1 MAGPSTDNLAY
12 LLDESPNS
20 LTLTPGFLTPYPKG
34 LFALGGNDFILGS
47 SDSEMIDGG
56 DNNDR
61 LIGGGGADTL
71 NSGSGDNF
79 LIGSQ
84 GDDILAGNSG
94 KDILRGGQGD
104 DLLIGFEGD
113 DVLVGDK
120 GKDILKG
127 GEGSD
132 LFVLTTE
139 TAAPNPESA
148 DIITDFKHFFW
159 KNLIGLTGG
168 LTVADITLESASL
181 NPGSNDTLI
190 RIRDSGA
197 VLGWVADVSPDYL
210 NGRFVAAD
218 TKLGDEL
225 GSATNLGSLSDNPTL
240 SGFVGDAK
248 PDDFYRFTLSVT
260 SDLKLNVS
268 GLSADLDVALIKDIN
283 NNNAVEPPD
292 IVQVSE
298 NSDANS
304 EEINL
309 NDLLPGTYFVRV
321 FRFEE
326 AQTNY
331 TMSLSAIPSPPPP
344 PGSSAIAGYD
354 TTFGYGLINAAAAV
368 AQSIGKAPFP
378 DVPNLGGDEWGRD
391 LVNAPEVWAQGLTGD
406 GIVVAVVDSGVDYDH
421 PDLTGNIWTNSGEF
435 GLDANGVEKAT
446 NGLDD
451 DGNGFVDDFRGWD
464 FVNSDNNP
472 MDENSHGTHVAGII
486 AAKKDG
492 VGITGVAPT
501 VKIMPVR
508 TVDKDG
514 VGKVSNGIAGI
525 RYAVD
530 NGADVINLSF
540 GGNDMEAERLDAI
553 RYAESKGVVVVS
565 AAGNSSNGR
574 PNLPARLAD
583 EVGIAVGSITRDVQF
598 SEFSNRAGVVAIDY
612 VIAPGGDG
620 GRSDVGD
627 VYSTVP
633 LSLPG
638 IPYRYFF
645 GTSMAAPHVAGVVAL
660 IRQANPNLTPKEIE
674 KIVVET
680 ATRSGIIV

>member
-1 MAGPSTDNLAY
+1 MAGPSTDRLAY
-12 LLDESPNS
+12 LLDELPNS
-20 LTLTPGFLTPYPKG
+20 LTLTPGFLAPYPKG
-34 LFALGGNDFILGS
+34 LFALGGNDNIVGS

-71 NSGSGDNF
+71 LGGSGDNF
-79 LIGSQ
+79 LIGGQ
-84 GDDILAGNSG
+84 GDDILTGNTG
-94 KDILRGGQGD
+94 KDILRGGAGD
-104 DLLIGFEGD
+104 DLLMGFEGD

-120 GKDILKG
+120 GRDILTG
-127 GEGSD
+127 SEGNN

-139 TAAPNPESA
+139 TAAQNPEQA
-148 DIITDFKHFFW
+148 DVITDFKHFFW
-159 KNLIGLTGG
+159 KNSIGLTGG

-181 NPGSNDTLI
+181 TPGSNDTLI
-190 RIRDSGA
+190 RIRQSGA

-225 GSATNLGSLSDNPTL
+225 RSAANLGSLSNNPTV
-240 SGFVGDAK
+240 SGFVGNGK
-248 PDDFYRFTLSVT
+248 PDDFYRFTLAVT

-292 IVQVSE
+292 IVEVSE
-298 NSDANS
+298 KSDTNP
-304 EEINL
+304 EEINISG
-309 NDLLPGTYFVRV
+309 LLPGTYFVRLY
-321 FRFEE
+321 RFEE
-326 AQTNY
+326 AETNY
-331 TMSLSAIPSPPPP
+331 TMNLSATPSPPSTAA
-344 PGSSAIAGYD
+344 SSAIAGYD
-354 TTFGYGLINAAAAV
+354 TSFGYGLINAAAAV
-368 AQSIGKAPFP
+368 AQSIGKVPFP
-378 DVPNLGGDEWGRD
+378 DVPDLGGDEWGRD
-391 LVNAPEVWAQGLTGD
+391 LINAPEVWALGLTGD
-406 GIVVAVVDSGVDYDH
+406 GIVVAVVDSGIDYNH

-435 GLDANGVEKAT
+435 GVDANGVEKAT
-446 NGLDD
+446 NGVDD

-464 FVNSDNNP
+464 FVNNDNDP

-486 AAKKDG
+486 AAKRDG

-514 VGKVSNGIAGI
+514 VGKVTNGIAGI

-540 GGNDMEAERLDAI
+540 GGNDSEAERLDAI

-565 AAGNSSNGR
+565 AAGNGGNGR

-583 EVGIAVGSITRDVQF
+583 EVGIAVGSITRDRQL
-598 SEFSNRAGVVAIDY
+598 SDFSNRAGAVAIDY
-612 VIAPGGDG
+612 AIAPGGDG
-620 GRSDVGD
+620 GRSDVND
-627 VYSTVP
+627 IYSTVP

-638 IPYRYFF
+638 IPYRYYF
-645 GTSMAAPHVAGVVAL
+645 GTSMAAPHVSGMVAL
-660 IRQANPNLTPKEIE
+660 MRQANPNLTPSQIK

-680 ATRSGIIV
+680 ANAVGISV